1 MEIKTP
7 GHSVIVP
14 ILSTFG
20 IIGGLIMALSDPVT
34 GFIVTALS
42 MTLPV
47 VLSIT
52 GIKNLVDGDKYGYK
66 VEDLQSRLLFWE
78 AIALLAFVP
87 LIFPGL
93 QLILGTLILLFIG
106 LIIYDRTDGTPLS
119 GDETVKI
126 TYMLTVAILFFV
138 LYIVPEFLIIGIGA
152 AASMF
157 VWDLIPQRTKDRW
170 L

>member
-7 GHSVIVP
+7 SSSILVP

-20 IIGGLIMALSDPVT
+20 IIGGLIMALSEPVT
-34 GFIVTALS
+34 GFIVVALS
-42 MTLPV
+42 MTIPV

-52 GIKNLVDGDKYGYK
+52 GIKDFVTGDDYGYE
-66 VEDLQSRLLFWE
+66 VQDLQSRLLFWE
-78 AIALLAFVP
+78 AVSLLAFVP

-93 QLILGTLILLFIG
+93 QLILGTLILIFIG
-106 LIIYDRTDGTPLS
+106 LIIYERTDGTPLS

-126 TYMLTVAILFFV
+126 TYMLTIAVLFFA
-138 LYIVPEFLIIGIGA
+138 LYIVPEFLILGIGA

-157 VWDLIPQRTKDRW
+157 LWDLIPQRTKERW